1 MGVEMGP
8 NPGELEWATRQ
19 MLRLKD
25 ALAVVVL
32 GQERAIENLV
42 ATLVGAGHA
51 LLVGVPGVAKTLLC
65 KTLAA
70 RLELTFSRIQFT
82 PDLLPADITGAEVF
96 DPGRM
101 EWRVSRGPLFANL
114 VLADEINRA
123 PAKVQSALLE
133 AMQERQITLGGKPL
147 RLPESFMVVATQ
159 NPVEMEGVFPLPEA
173 QQDRFMARIDMDYP
187 PRAAE
192 ARMALDFARS
202 KGVEQSS
209 PQSGEAIFSA
219 EDLTRLQVAR
229 SGVEVDS
236 RLADYAVDLV
246 EATRSGAWAKPLRL
260 GASPR
265 ATQALLVMAQ
275 AKALMSGRGFVV
287 PEDIQKVA
295 PAVLSHR
302 LVPDETLGWSTAD
315 LADHI
320 RVILDQ
326 VPVP

>member
-1 MGVEMGP
+1 MGVQMDP

-19 MLRLKD
+19 VRRLSD
-25 ALAVVVL
+25 ALAAVVL
-32 GQERAIENLV
+32 GQERAIENLLS
-42 ATLVGAGHA
+42 TLLGAGHA

-65 KTLAA
+65 KSLAG
-70 RLELTFSRIQFT
+70 RLDLTFSRIQFT

-96 DPGRM
+96 DPARM

-147 RLPESFMVVATQ
+147 RLPETFMVVATQ

-187 PRAAE
+187 PRTAE
-192 ARMALDFARS
+192 ARMALAFAR
-202 KGVEQSS
+202 GNTMDQPPGQSI
-209 PQSGEAIFSA
+209 ETIFKA
-219 EDLTRLQVAR
+219 EDLARLQAIR
-229 SGVEVDS
+229 AGVIVDS

-246 EATRSGAWAKPLRL
+246 EATRSGTWAKPLRL

-265 ATQALLVMAQ
+265 ATQALLVMGQ
-275 AKALMSGRGFVV
+275 ARALISGRGFVV
-287 PEDIQKVA
+287 PEDIQGVA

-302 LVPDETLGWSTAD
+302 LVPDENLGWTALE

-326 VPVP
+326 VAVP

>member
-8 NPGELEWATRQ
+8 NPAEWEWAK
-19 MLRLKD
+19 LRIRRLSD
-25 ALAVVVL
+25 ALAEVVL
-32 GQERAIENLV
+32 GQERAIESLV
-42 ATLVGAGHA
+42 ATLLGAGHS

-70 RLELTFSRIQFT
+70 HLDLSFSRIQFT

-96 DPGRM
+96 DPARM

-133 AMQERQITLGGKPL
+133 AMQERQVTLGGKPL
-147 RLPESFMVVATQ
+147 PLPESFMVVATQ

-173 QQDRFMARIDMDYP
+173 QQDRFMARIDLDYP
-187 PRAAE
+187 PKAAE
-192 ARMALDFARS
+192 ARMALDFA
-202 KGVEQSS
+202 KCKAWDQSS
-209 PQSGEAIFSA
+209 PRPNEVICNAD
-219 EDLTRLQVAR
+219 DLARLQAAR
-229 SGVEVDS
+229 ALVEVDH

-246 EATRSGAWAKPLRL
+246 QATRSGELSKPLRL

-275 AKALMSGRGFVV
+275 AKALMTGRGFVV

-295 PAVLSHR
+295 PSVLSHR
-302 LVPDETLGWSTAD
+302 LVPDETLGWTALD

-320 RVILDQ
+320 RHILDQ
-326 VPVP
+326 VAVP